1 MTQLE
6 LEKIKMN
13 LSMKINDRVSITG
26 TIISLV
32 VGIEI
37 TSLI

>member
-6 LEKIKMN
+6 IEKIKMN
-13 LSMKINDRVSITG
+13 LSMMNNDRVSITG
-26 TIISLV
+26 TIVSLD
-32 VGIEI
+32 VGIEN

>member
-13 LSMKINDRVSITG
+13 LSMKINNRVSITG
-26 TIISLV
+26 TIISLI

-37 TSLI
+37 ASLI